1 MSPIPTYTR
10 RSTSRPAFT
19 LIELLIVIVVVGI
32 LLGVSLPRI
41 GRTINKDRVQRSA
54 LVVQTMLDEAGQFA
68 ARLRVP
74 VNVRYVSSSGSI
86 VVTNRTTGTVLRS
99 RTFGANQDL
108 RATVAF
114 NPTTGI
120 TIFPNGRADGGIRI
134 TLSTDGFST
143 VVSRTA
149 TGILRRE

>member
-1 MSPIPTYTR
+1 MPSIPTNTR

-32 LLGVSLPRI
+32 LLATALPRV
-41 GRTINKDRVQRSA
+41 GRTINRDRVLRSA
-54 LVVQTMLDEAGQFA
+54 VVVQSMLDEAGQSA

-74 VNVRYVSSSGSI
+74 VDVKYVTTTGRI
-86 VVTNRTTGTVLRS
+86 EVTNRSTGAVLRS
-99 RTFGANQDL
+99 RPFGASQDL

-114 NPTTGI
+114 APTAGI
-120 TIFPNGRADGGIRI
+120 TIFPNGRATAELRI
-134 TLSTDGFST
+134 SLSTDGFST